1 MIPSKPKQNRFRVV
15 GSSSADADSAVNQNR
30 DSAPETG
37 SESACPYCFGTGME
51 VVPGVGARRCRCQSP
66 DYRERLFRAARIPPR
81 YQHCNL
87 ANYVM
92 GDSESLWKAKIEA
105 QKILDDFL
113 EIDGRGLLFTG
124 AVGVGKTHLAVALLH
139 ELIERYQVRGLF
151 YQFGALL
158 RQIQDSYNPV
168 SQTSEMKVLE
178 PVFQADVLVLDEL
191 GSSKPTD
198 WVRDTMMQIIN
209 TRYNDKRLTI
219 FTTNYFDDLQ
229 VDSRVSELKAI
240 LERHRNSRTNS
251 GPQIE
256 IVEKQI
262 KQLMSGEVLA
272 DRIGSALRSRLHEM
286 SITVVIDVSDYRK
299 TIASDKTRNA
309 RPSSPYNHYDNGLLR
324 H

>member
-1 MIPSKPKQNRFRVV
+1 
-15 GSSSADADSAVNQNR
+15 
-30 DSAPETG
+30 
-37 SESACPYCFGTGME
+37 ME

-87 ANYVM
+87 ANYDM
-92 GDSESLWKAKIEA
+92 GDSEA

-113 EIDGRGLLFTG
+113 KIDGRGLLFTG

-178 PVFQADVLVLDEL
+178 PVFNADVLVLDEL
-191 GSSKPTD
+191 GASKPTD

-219 FTTNYFDDLQ
+219 FTTNYLDE
-229 VDSRVSELKAI
+229 RKAVK
-240 LERHRNSRTNS
+240 NS
-251 GPQIE
+251 GE
-256 IVEKQI
+256 TLE
-262 KQLMSGEVLA
+262 E
-272 DRIGSALRSRLHEM
+272 RIGPRLRSRLYEM
-286 SITVVIDVSDYRK
+286 CKTVIIEGDDYRERVLAHGIRPTPQK
-299 TIASDKTRNA
+299 MSKAQRRENSPQPNHPDADKIVTSDELRAAGAFGRHNNVSEDILNLTKEERAGLVKDPPEKPASWA
-309 RPSSPYNHYDNGLLR
+309 
-324 H
+324 